1 MLVVADTSA
10 LVALAACD
18 GLGLLDALFED
29 VLVPRAVW
37 RECSVEGKPFAARL
51 AEYLQL
57 RVVDVSLAEDP
68 AGAMGLGRG
77 EREAMALYRA
87 LGADRLLVDD
97 DRARRVARRDGLN
110 VIGSIGVLLGGKA
123 QGLVDAIKPYL
134 DQVQSAGIHL
144 GRGLVDEALRLAGE
158 V

>member
-77 EREAMALYRA
+77 
-87 LGADRLLVDD
+87 
-97 DRARRVARRDGLN
+97 VARRDGLN